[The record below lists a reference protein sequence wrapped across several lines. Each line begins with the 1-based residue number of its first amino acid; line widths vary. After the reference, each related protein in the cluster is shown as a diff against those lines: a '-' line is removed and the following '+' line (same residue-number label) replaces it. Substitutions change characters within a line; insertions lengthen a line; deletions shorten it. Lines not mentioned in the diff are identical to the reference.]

1 MKIAEIKRTTDHHEL
16 EPENL
21 LSEQKVKQSLKLKKL
36 FRGPKWD
43 LSLGSKQNKLGP
55 VLGRLVF
62 GLLTI
67 LAFVAIVAIPFDL

>member
-21 LSEQKVKQSLKLKKL
+21 LSEQKVKQSLKLKNSFGARNGLEAKKL
-36 FRGPKWD
+36 E
-43 LSLGSKQNKLGP
+43 P
-55 VLGRLVF
+55 VLGRLIF